1 MNKKVLSNLI
11 WRLLERCGAQGVT
24 LIVSVILARLLAPSD
39 YGVISLIMVF
49 ITILEVFIDSG
60 LGNALIQKKDADEI
74 DFSTVFYFNLGMC
87 SILYIGLFTMAP
99 VIANFYSND
108 VLVLVIRVLGMS
120 LLISGLKNVQ
130 QAYVSRNL
138 IFKKFFFA
146 TIGGTVT
153 SAVIGIVIAYLGG
166 GVWALVFQGLSNQLI
181 DTMILWIIVKWRPVK
196 VFSWRRFKKLF
207 SYAWKLLVSSFID
220 TIYQKLRQLLIG
232 KIYSTADLAYYNQGQ
247 QIPYAVVSNINAS
260 IDSVLLPAIASV
272 QDSKENVKKMTRRAI
287 KTSSYI
293 MTPFMIGIFVIAE
306 KLVELLLTEKWLP
319 CVFFL
324 QISCISFIFT
334 PINTA
339 NINAIKAI
347 GRSEIILKI
356 EILKKVVGCV
366 IILFTIFGG
375 IKAIAMGLLLSN
387 VVGQIINAWP
397 NKKILDYGYFEQLKD
412 IIPNILLALCM
423 GMIINVVTVL
433 KLSALSTIV
442 VQIIFGMVI
451 YVALSIVTRN
461 ESFFYLWNMIFQYT
475 KSR

>member
-1 MNKKVLSNLI
+1 M
-11 WRLLERCGAQGVT
+11 
-24 LIVSVILARLLAPSD
+24 
-39 YGVISLIMVF
+39 
-49 ITILEVFIDSG
+49 
-60 LGNALIQKKDADEI
+60 
-74 DFSTVFYFNLGMC
+74 
-87 SILYIGLFTMAP
+87 
-99 VIANFYSND
+99 
-108 VLVLVIRVLGMS
+108 
-120 LLISGLKNVQ
+120 
-130 QAYVSRNL
+130 
-138 IFKKFFFA
+138 
-146 TIGGTVT
+146 
-153 SAVIGIVIAYLGG
+153 GG

-461 ESFFYLWNMIFQYT
+461 EIG
-475 KSR
+475 RAHV

>member
-1 MNKKVLSNLI
+1 M
-11 WRLLERCGAQGVT
+11 
-24 LIVSVILARLLAPSD
+24 
-39 YGVISLIMVF
+39 
-49 ITILEVFIDSG
+49 
-60 LGNALIQKKDADEI
+60 
-74 DFSTVFYFNLGMC
+74 
-87 SILYIGLFTMAP
+87 
-99 VIANFYSND
+99 
-108 VLVLVIRVLGMS
+108 
-120 LLISGLKNVQ
+120 
-130 QAYVSRNL
+130 
-138 IFKKFFFA
+138 
-146 TIGGTVT
+146 
-153 SAVIGIVIAYLGG
+153 
-166 GVWALVFQGLSNQLI
+166 
-181 DTMILWIIVKWRPVK
+181 
-196 VFSWRRFKKLF
+196 
-207 SYAWKLLVSSFID
+207 SSFID

>member
-347 GRSEIILKI
+347 GRSEIILKNRNT
-356 EILKKVVGCV
+356 KK
-366 IILFTIFGG
+366 GG
-375 IKAIAMGLLLSN
+375 RMCHYSFHNFWWDK
-387 VVGQIINAWP
+387 
-397 NKKILDYGYFEQLKD
+397 GYCNGAASLQCSWT
-412 IIPNILLALCM
+412 NNQCM
-423 GMIINVVTVL
+423 A
-433 KLSALSTIV
+433 K
-442 VQIIFGMVI
+442 
-451 YVALSIVTRN
+451 
-461 ESFFYLWNMIFQYT
+461 
-475 KSR
+475 